1 MDPPRMEAMDGSMD
15 HPEMEDPWVS
25 LGWGNI
31 FYEWAGDKAGDCKGR
46 IRWGQGREEREMNEE
61 IQRET
66 TEIQGHLR
74 DGMETWYSRNLQK

>member
-46 IRWGQGREEREMNEE
+46 IRWGQGREEREM
-61 IQRET
+61 
-66 TEIQGHLR
+66 GK
-74 DGMETWYSRNLQK
+74 WYGSISVNTIKRYITLQATCEVQSRNM